1 MIVCRRLESI
11 MAKLRFYLML
21 IFETLFG
28 FSNLQIGAKIVY
40 FQVGLERVG
49 SDNWPLFK
57 LFLLWS

>member
-40 FQVGLERVG
+40 FQVGL
-49 SDNWPLFK
+49 
-57 LFLLWS
+57 

>member
-1 MIVCRRLESI
+1 MIVCRRLKSI

-49 SDNWPLFK
+49 SDNWPLCK